1 MNHVTQLTVEERDN
15 TLQRIA
21 QNRKIVLW
29 VQGSLQERVA
39 AYKAALER
47 MVIAAPSPV
56 AVEADRSLTLLQQR
70 ISGYGV

>member
-39 AYKAALER
+39 AY
-47 MVIAAPSPV
+47 
-56 AVEADRSLTLLQQR
+56 
-70 ISGYGV
+70 